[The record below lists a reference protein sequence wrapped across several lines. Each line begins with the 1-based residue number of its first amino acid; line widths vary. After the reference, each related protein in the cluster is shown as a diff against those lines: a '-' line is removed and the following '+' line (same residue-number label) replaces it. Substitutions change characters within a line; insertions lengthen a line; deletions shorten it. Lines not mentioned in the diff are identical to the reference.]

1 MNPTDI
7 VGVLDRFLLQG
18 LATGVFLAVQNHQVE
33 RTETT
38 SKVRPHKRLGMITN
52 GGITPSE
59 YIAILDE
66 DTYSAVFEDG
76 SIIYLECSFDGQ
88 TLSGHRYFYI
98 PCPFSSKLVLDR
110 PNDFYLADW
119 LRDSIELEGAD
130 VFNSRGALRFDCV
143 RGLAEDA
150 QDSHPVSH
158 LTFASGDCRLPLR
171 GPLQVSAFLNLVFDN
186 FFRLYRPL
194 WLQFAPYMSL
204 DETEVTIRPDEAGL
218 HHLNWDS

>member
-1 MNPTDI
+1 MNPTSI
-7 VGVLDRFLLQG
+7 VGILDKFLVYG
-18 LATGVFLAVQNHQVE
+18 LATGVFLAVQTHSVE
-33 RTETT
+33 TTGTT
-38 SKVRPHKRLGMITN
+38 SKIRPHNRLGMISN

-76 SIIYLECSFDGQ
+76 SIIYVECSFDGH
-88 TLSGHRYFYI
+88 TLSDHRYFYI

-110 PNDFYLADW
+110 PNHFSLADW

-130 VFNSRGALRFDCV
+130 VFSSRGALRFDCV
-143 RGLAEDA
+143 RGLAEDT
-150 QDSHPVSH
+150 QDPHPVSH

-186 FFRLYRPL
+186 FFRPYRPF
-194 WLQFAPYMSL
+194 WLQFAPYMNL
-204 DETEVTIRPDEAGL
+204 DETEVTIRTGEAGL
-218 HHLNWDS
+218 HYLNWDS

>member
-1 MNPTDI
+1 MNPTAI
-7 VGVLDRFLLQG
+7 VGILDRFLVEG
-18 LATGVFLAVQNHQVE
+18 LSTGVFLAVQTHRVE
-33 RTETT
+33 LNKTI
-38 SKVRPHKRLGMITN
+38 SKVRPQNRLGMITN

-59 YIAILDE
+59 YIAILDQ

-76 SIIYLECSFDGQ
+76 SVIYLECSFERQ
-88 TLSGHRYFYI
+88 TLIDHRYLYI

-110 PNDFYLADW
+110 PSHFSLADW
-119 LRDSIELEGAD
+119 LRDSFELEGAD
-130 VFNSRGALRFDCV
+130 AFSSRGALRFDCV
-143 RGLAEDA
+143 RGLGEDT
-150 QDSHPVSH
+150 QDPHPVSH

-194 WLQFAPYMSL
+194 WLQFAPYMNL